1 MRRSLNILVQFVWRG
16 GGVPVGIFKCD
27 SRKEKYLGS
36 VFSGWNKCLC
46 IRLYLLSCISDAFSL
61 MFTAD
66 FFWFIK
72 CLYIYTVPLPS
83 VTNIYHTIIFYKLT
97 LWHSEIANTMYC
109 MVQYP
114 FRSINIAWFICTF
127 VCTCICFTLNSL
139 LTCTSVIYIWTED
152 GNPSSI
158 QTQENPD
165 HQKLE
170 NMSEDEMI
178 PRVSMRQWY
187 M

>member
-46 IRLYLLSCISDAFSL
+46 ISLYLLSCISDAFSL

-72 CLYIYTVPLPS
+72 CLYIYTVPSPS

-97 LWHSEIANTMYC
+97 LWNYKYNVLYGSIPISKHKHSMVYLYFCLYMYLFYVEFSTYMYNC
-109 MVQYP
+109 YLY
-114 FRSINIAWFICTF
+114 
-127 VCTCICFTLNSL
+127 LNRG
-139 LTCTSVIYIWTED
+139 W
-152 GNPSSI
+152 
-158 QTQENPD
+158 
-165 HQKLE
+165 
-170 NMSEDEMI
+170 
-178 PRVSMRQWY
+178 
-187 M
+187 